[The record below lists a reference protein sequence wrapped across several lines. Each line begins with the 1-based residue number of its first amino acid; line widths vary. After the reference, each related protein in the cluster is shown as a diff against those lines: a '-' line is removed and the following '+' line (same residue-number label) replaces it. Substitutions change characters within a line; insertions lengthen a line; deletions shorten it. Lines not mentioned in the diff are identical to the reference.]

1 MQIFLA
7 APLFNESER
16 EFNEKVAKELQE
28 AGFDVW
34 MAQEAPFIKEGTDEE
49 KRSIY
54 EGDTT
59 ALKNSDVVVAVL
71 DGIDVE
77 SGVAFEIGY
86 AAALGKPIIG
96 LKTDYRN
103 FSKIENVNL
112 IIEVSVKGIYGS
124 TKEVIEALRSVQ
136 PKEVASSL

>member
-1 MQIFLA
+1 LEVFLA
-7 APLFNESER
+7 APLFSESER
-16 EFNEKVAKELQE
+16 EFNKKVANKLRE
-28 AGFDVW
+28 AGFNVW

-54 EGDTT
+54 DGDTA

-96 LKTDYRN
+96 LKTDHRN
-103 FSKIENVNL
+103 FSKMENINL
-112 IIEVSVKGIYGS
+112 ILEVSMKGIYGS
-124 TKEVIEALRSVQ
+124 TKELTEALRSVR
-136 PKEVASSL
+136 